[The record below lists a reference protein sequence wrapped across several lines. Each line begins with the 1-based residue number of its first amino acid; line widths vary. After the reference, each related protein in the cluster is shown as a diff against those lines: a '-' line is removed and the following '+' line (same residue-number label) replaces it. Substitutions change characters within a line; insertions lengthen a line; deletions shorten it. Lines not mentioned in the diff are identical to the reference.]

1 MKINIEKE
9 EPKKFLKQNVA
20 MIYPPPELKKIVDKV
35 ANLVIKYGEEF
46 EEKLKN
52 DENNKKYSFLNKDDP
67 YFLYYSSKIKENKKN
82 KEKQNK
88 NIPDEFLQKKRKISN
103 EEETKEEKENN
114 NLNNKE
120 NQIKTPF
127 EEVKTEINSLFSKT
141 SLEQLTKAPEIINYA
156 NIKAPKPDQFIIS
169 HPNISELE
177 LDIIKITAQFVSKN
191 GQKFLLDLSER
202 ESKNPQFDFLKPQH
216 NLFGYFTYLVS
227 SYSKI
232 LSEKNEKN
240 NKLIDYSLH
249 KESILKNAQSRLLY
263 EMKIKNMK
271 KNKKNESDLNENDKK
286 NKAIDWYDFVVV
298 ATIDFDDDEEEEIKQ
313 ENKINIKKEKEINN
327 NNNNNNNIEKDD
339 IKIEEISEKQKQK
352 DENEKI
358 TKKEIDNI
366 TEPVNNIITENGMK
380 IVKNYKR
387 VSQNNYLSNQNEEE
401 EIKCPLCNTSLT
413 KDKLQEHIKLELLDP
428 KWKEIQ
434 REIDKRAENSTLASG
449 DEFLHNLNNFS
460 KQRPDLF
467 DNNNKN
473 SEIKEEENLNQNI
486 FSGFNPYMNRTTAI
500 IKKFQVQNLKN
511 VEESFIAHKNE
522 ITNNSRN
529 INNNNK

>member
-1 MKINIEKE
+1 MEKE
-9 EPKKFLKQNVA
+9 KKNFLKQNVA

-35 ANLVIKYGEEF
+35 ANLVIKYGKEF

-67 YFLYYSSKIKENKKN
+67 YFLYYSSKIKENKQN
-82 KEKQNK
+82 KEKNE
-88 NIPDEFLQKKRKISN
+88 EFLQKKRKSSN
-103 EEETKEEKENN
+103 EESKEEKENN
-114 NLNNKE
+114 ITNTNE
-120 NQIKTPF
+120 NIIKTPF
-127 EEVKTEINSLFSKT
+127 DEVKSSLNSLFSNS
-141 SLEQLTKAPEIINYA
+141 SLEQLTKAPEVINFA

-191 GQKFLLDLSER
+191 GQKFLLELSER

-240 NKLIDYSLH
+240 NKLIDYSLN

-271 KNKKNESDLNENDKK
+271 KNKKNESELNENDKK

-298 ATIDFDDDEEEEIKQ
+298 ATIDFDDDEEEIKQ
-313 ENKINIKKEKEINN
+313 ENNIKKEETKENNNIINN
-327 NNNNNNNIEKDD
+327 NLENE
-339 IKIEEISEKQKQK
+339 IKIEENKKKE
-352 DENEKI
+352 ENEK
-358 TKKEIDNI
+358 KEIEIN
-366 TEPVNNIITENGMK
+366 NNIITENGMK
-380 IVKNYKR
+380 IIKNYKR
-387 VSQNNYLSNQNEEE
+387 NNNNNNSNEEE
-401 EIKCPLCNTSLT
+401 EIKCPLCNTYLT

-434 REIDKRAENSTLASG
+434 REIDKRSENSTLANA
-449 DEFLHNLNNFS
+449 DEFLHNLSNFS

-467 DNNNKN
+467 DNNNN
-473 SEIKEEENLNQNI
+473 SNAEIKEEENLNQNI

-511 VEESFIAHKNE
+511 VAESFIAHKNE

-529 INNNNK
+529 INNNNNK

>member
-1 MKINIEKE
+1 MEKE
-9 EPKKFLKQNVA
+9 KKKFLKQNVA

-67 YFLYYSSKIKENKKN
+67 YFLYYSSKIKENKQN
-82 KEKQNK
+82 KEKNE
-88 NIPDEFLQKKRKISN
+88 EFLQKKRKSSN
-103 EEETKEEKENN
+103 EESKEEKENIN
-114 NLNNKE
+114 TNTKE
-120 NQIKTPF
+120 NIIKTPF
-127 EEVKTEINSLFSKT
+127 DEVKSSLNSLFSNS
-141 SLEQLTKAPEIINYA
+141 SLEQLTKAPEVINFA

-191 GQKFLLDLSER
+191 GQKFLLELSER

-240 NKLIDYSLH
+240 NKLIDYSLN

-271 KNKKNESDLNENDKK
+271 KNKKNESELNENDKK

-298 ATIDFDDDEEEEIKQ
+298 ATIDFDDDEEEIKQ
-313 ENKINIKKEKEINN
+313 ENNIKKEETKENINN
-327 NNNNNNNIEKDD
+327 NNNNLENE
-339 IKIEEISEKQKQK
+339 IKIEENKKKE
-352 DENEKI
+352 ENEK
-358 TKKEIDNI
+358 KEIEIN
-366 TEPVNNIITENGMK
+366 NNIITENGMK
-380 IVKNYKR
+380 IIKNYKR
-387 VSQNNYLSNQNEEE
+387 NNNNNSNEEE
-401 EIKCPLCNTSLT
+401 EIKCPLCNTYLT

-434 REIDKRAENSTLASG
+434 REIDKRSENSTLANA
-449 DEFLHNLNNFS
+449 DEFLHNLSNFS

-467 DNNNKN
+467 DNNNN
-473 SEIKEEENLNQNI
+473 SNAEIKEEENLNQNI

-511 VEESFIAHKNE
+511 VAESFIAHKNE

-529 INNNNK
+529 INNNNNNK

>member
-1 MKINIEKE
+1 MKIEKE
-9 EPKKFLKQNVA
+9 EKKFLKQNVA

-67 YFLYYSSKIKENKKN
+67 YYLYYSSKIKENKQN
-82 KEKQNK
+82 KEKQNE
-88 NIPDEFLQKKRKISN
+88 EFLQKKRKNSN
-103 EEETKEEKENN
+103 EESKEEKENN
-114 NLNNKE
+114 IKNINE
-120 NQIKTPF
+120 NIIKTPF
-127 EEVKTEINSLFSKT
+127 DEVKTEINSLFSNS
-141 SLEQLTKAPEIINYA
+141 SLEQLTKAPEIVNYA

-191 GQKFLLDLSER
+191 GQKFLLELSER

-271 KNKKNESDLNENDKK
+271 KNKKNESELNENDKK

-298 ATIDFDDDEEEEIKQ
+298 ATIDFDDDEEEIKQ
-313 ENKINIKKEKEINN
+313 ENKINIKKEETKE
-327 NNNNNNNIEKDD
+327 NNNNNIKKDE
-339 IKIEEISEKQKQK
+339 IKIEENKKIEEK
-352 DENEKI
+352 
-358 TKKEIDNI
+358 KKEINEI
-366 TEPVNNIITENGMK
+366 NNNIITENGMK
-380 IVKNYKR
+380 IIKNYKR
-387 VSQNNYLSNQNEEE
+387 NNNNSNEEE
-401 EIKCPLCNTSLT
+401 EIKCPLCNTFLT

-434 REIDKRAENSTLASG
+434 REIDKRTENSTLANA

-467 DNNNKN
+467 DNNNN
-473 SEIKEEENLNQNI
+473 SNAEIKEEENLNQNI

-529 INNNNK
+529 INNNNNK

>member
-1 MKINIEKE
+1 MKIEKE
-9 EPKKFLKQNVA
+9 EKKFLKQNVA

-67 YFLYYSSKIKENKKN
+67 YYLYYSSKIKENKQN
-82 KEKQNK
+82 KEKQNE
-88 NIPDEFLQKKRKISN
+88 EFLQKKRKNSN
-103 EEETKEEKENN
+103 EESKEEKENN
-114 NLNNKE
+114 IKNINE
-120 NQIKTPF
+120 NIIKTPF
-127 EEVKTEINSLFSKT
+127 DEVKTEINSLFSNS
-141 SLEQLTKAPEIINYA
+141 SLEQLTKAPEIVNYA

-191 GQKFLLDLSER
+191 GQKFLLELSER

-271 KNKKNESDLNENDKK
+271 KNKKNESELNENDKK

-298 ATIDFDDDEEEEIKQ
+298 ATIDFDDDEEEIKQ
-313 ENKINIKKEKEINN
+313 ENKINIKKEETKE
-327 NNNNNNNIEKDD
+327 NNNNIKKD
-339 IKIEEISEKQKQK
+339 
-352 DENEKI
+352 
-358 TKKEIDNI
+358 
-366 TEPVNNIITENGMK
+366 
-380 IVKNYKR
+380 
-387 VSQNNYLSNQNEEE
+387 
-401 EIKCPLCNTSLT
+401 
-413 KDKLQEHIKLELLDP
+413 
-428 KWKEIQ
+428 
-434 REIDKRAENSTLASG
+434 
-449 DEFLHNLNNFS
+449 
-460 KQRPDLF
+460 
-467 DNNNKN
+467 
-473 SEIKEEENLNQNI
+473 
-486 FSGFNPYMNRTTAI
+486 
-500 IKKFQVQNLKN
+500 
-511 VEESFIAHKNE
+511 
-522 ITNNSRN
+522 
-529 INNNNK
+529 

>member
-1 MKINIEKE
+1 MEKE
-9 EPKKFLKQNVA
+9 KKNFLKQNVA

-67 YFLYYSSKIKENKKN
+67 YFLYYSSKIKENKQN
-82 KEKQNK
+82 KEKNE
-88 NIPDEFLQKKRKISN
+88 EFLQKKRKSSN
-103 EEETKEEKENN
+103 EESKEEKENN
-114 NLNNKE
+114 ITNTNE
-120 NQIKTPF
+120 NIIKTPF
-127 EEVKTEINSLFSKT
+127 DEVKSSLNSLFSNS
-141 SLEQLTKAPEIINYA
+141 SLEQLTKAPEVINFA

-191 GQKFLLDLSER
+191 GQKFLLELSER

-240 NKLIDYSLH
+240 NKLIDYSLN

-271 KNKKNESDLNENDKK
+271 KNKKNESELNENDKK

-298 ATIDFDDDEEEEIKQ
+298 ATIDFDDDEEEIKQ
-313 ENKINIKKEKEINN
+313 ENNIKKEETKENNNIINN
-327 NNNNNNNIEKDD
+327 NLENE
-339 IKIEEISEKQKQK
+339 IKIEENKKKE
-352 DENEKI
+352 ENEK
-358 TKKEIDNI
+358 KEIEIN
-366 TEPVNNIITENGMK
+366 NNIITENGMK
-380 IVKNYKR
+380 IIKNYKR
-387 VSQNNYLSNQNEEE
+387 NNNNNSNEEE
-401 EIKCPLCNTSLT
+401 EIKCPLCNTYLT

-434 REIDKRAENSTLASG
+434 REIDKRSENSTLANA
-449 DEFLHNLNNFS
+449 DEFLHNLSNFS

-467 DNNNKN
+467 DNNNSN
-473 SEIKEEENLNQNI
+473 AEIKEEENLNQNI

-511 VEESFIAHKNE
+511 VAESFIAHKNE